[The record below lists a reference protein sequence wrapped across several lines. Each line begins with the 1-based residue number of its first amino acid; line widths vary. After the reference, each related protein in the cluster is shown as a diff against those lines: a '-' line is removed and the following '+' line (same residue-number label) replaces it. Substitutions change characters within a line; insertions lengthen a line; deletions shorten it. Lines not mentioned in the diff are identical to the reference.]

1 MRPMSVGRLARSEP
15 RSSQITIIQPRRLP
29 SVLGALATYVGM
41 TLLAVIFLVPLL
53 FEFVGSIKPNDR
65 VLSEGSSWRA
75 FVPTAITFEN
85 YGDALARADLAHLFI
100 NSLIIT
106 SSIVVAGIVVN
117 SLFGYALA
125 RMTFRGRG
133 LLVGIVVALIII
145 PFQAIAIPLFFM
157 MAKIELL
164 DTYQVQIVPFIA
176 SPFFTFL
183 FYTFFL
189 SIPKELEEAAR
200 VDGAGPLTIFWRVV
214 VPLARPVYAT
224 VAILSFLFAWG
235 ELLWPVLVTRGPEV
249 RPLPLGIAV
258 FQTLPPVQ
266 WGDIMAFAT
275 VMTLPLLV
283 VFLAFQDAFVRSV
296 ARTGIKG

>member
-1 MRPMSVGRLARSEP
+1 MRPMPVATLARSEQ
-15 RSSQITIIQPRRLP
+15 RSSQITVIKPRRLP
-29 SVLGALATYVGM
+29 RVLGSLATYVGM
-41 TLLAVIFLVPLL
+41 TLLAALFLVPLL
-53 FEFVGSIKPNDR
+53 FEFIGSIKPNDR
-65 VLSEGSSWRA
+65 VLSEGNSWRA
-75 FVPTAITFEN
+75 FIPTAITFVN
-85 YGDALARADLAHLFI
+85 YGDALARADLARLFL

-125 RMTFRGRG
+125 CMTFRGRN
-133 LLVGIVVALIII
+133 LLVGIVIALIII
-145 PFQAIAIPLFFM
+145 PFQAIAVPLFFM
-157 MAKIELL
+157 MARIEVL

-176 SPFFTFL
+176 SPFFTYL

>member
-29 SVLGALATYVGM
+29 RVLGALATYVGM

-106 SSIVVAGIVVN
+106 SSIVVVGIIVN

-125 RMTFRGRG
+125 RMSFRGRG
-133 LLVGIVVALIII
+133 LLLGIVIALIII
-145 PFQAIAIPLFFM
+145 PFQAIAVPLFFM

-164 DTYQVQIVPFIA
+164 DTYQVQILPFIA
-176 SPFFTFL
+176 SPFFTYL

-258 FQTLPPVQ
+258 FQTLPPLQ

>member
-1 MRPMSVGRLARSEP
+1 MSVATPARIEQ
-15 RSSQITIIQPRRLP
+15 RSSQITVIKPRRLP
-29 SVLGALATYVGM
+29 RVLGSLATYVGM
-41 TLLAVIFLVPLL
+41 TLLAAIFLVPPL

-65 VLSEGSSWRA
+65 VLSEGNSWRA
-75 FVPTAITFEN
+75 FVPTSITFEN
-85 YGDALARADLAHLFI
+85 YGDALARADLARLFI

-157 MAKIELL
+157 MAKIQLL
-164 DTYQVQIVPFIA
+164 DTYLVQIVPFIA

>member
-15 RSSQITIIQPRRLP
+15 RSSQITIIQPQRLP
-29 SVLGALATYVGM
+29 RVLGALATYVGM

-106 SSIVVAGIVVN
+106 SSIVVVGIIVN

-125 RMTFRGRG
+125 RMSFRGRG
-133 LLVGIVVALIII
+133 LLLGIVIALIII
-145 PFQAIAIPLFFM
+145 PFQAIAVPLFFM

-164 DTYQVQIVPFIA
+164 DTYQVQILPFIA
-176 SPFFTFL
+176 SPFFTYL

-200 VDGAGPLTIFWRVV
+200 VDGAGPLTVFWRVV

-258 FQTLPPVQ
+258 FQTLPPLQ

>member
-1 MRPMSVGRLARSEP
+1 MRPMPVATLARSEQ
-15 RSSQITIIQPRRLP
+15 RSSQITVIKPRRLP
-29 SVLGALATYVGM
+29 RVLGSLATYVGM
-41 TLLAVIFLVPLL
+41 TLLAAIFLVPLL
-53 FEFVGSIKPNDR
+53 FEFIGSIKPNDR
-65 VLSEGSSWRA
+65 VLSEGNSWRA
-75 FVPTAITFEN
+75 FIPTAITFVN
-85 YGDALARADLAHLFI
+85 YGDALARADLARLFI

-125 RMTFRGRG
+125 CMTFRGRN
-133 LLVGIVVALIII
+133 LLVGIVIALIII
-145 PFQAIAIPLFFM
+145 PFQAIAVPLFFM
-157 MAKIELL
+157 MARIEVL

-176 SPFFTFL
+176 SPFFTYL

-249 RPLPLGIAV
+249 RPLPLGISV
-258 FQTLPPVQ
+258 FQTLPPLQ

>member
-1 MRPMSVGRLARSEP
+1 
-15 RSSQITIIQPRRLP
+15 
-29 SVLGALATYVGM
+29 
-41 TLLAVIFLVPLL
+41 
-53 FEFVGSIKPNDR
+53 
-65 VLSEGSSWRA
+65 
-75 FVPTAITFEN
+75 
-85 YGDALARADLAHLFI
+85 
-100 NSLIIT
+100 
-106 SSIVVAGIVVN
+106 
-117 SLFGYALA
+117 
-125 RMTFRGRG
+125 
-133 LLVGIVVALIII
+133 
-145 PFQAIAIPLFFM
+145 
-157 MAKIELL
+157 MAKIEVL

-176 SPFFTFL
+176 SPFFTYL

>member
-1 MRPMSVGRLARSEP
+1 MRPMPVVTLVGSEQ
-15 RSSQITIIQPRRLP
+15 RSSQVTVLQPRRLP
-29 SVLGALATYVGM
+29 RVLGALATYVGM

-75 FVPTAITFEN
+75 FIPTQVTFAN
-85 YGDALARADLAHLFI
+85 YADALARADLARLFI

-133 LLVGIVVALIII
+133 LLVGIVIALIVI
-145 PFQAIAIPLFFM
+145 PFQAIAVPLFFM

-164 DTYQVQIVPFIA
+164 DTYQVQILPFIA
-176 SPFFTFL
+176 SPFFTYL

-189 SIPKELEEAAR
+189 NIPKELEEAAR

>member
-29 SVLGALATYVGM
+29 RVLGALATYVGM

-106 SSIVVAGIVVN
+106 SSIVVVGIIVN

-125 RMTFRGRG
+125 RMSFRGRG
-133 LLVGIVVALIII
+133 LLLGIVIALIII
-145 PFQAIAIPLFFM
+145 PFQAIAVPLFFM

-164 DTYQVQIVPFIA
+164 DTYQVQILPFIA
-176 SPFFTFL
+176 SPFFTYL

-200 VDGAGPLTIFWRVV
+200 VDGAGPLTVFWRVV

-258 FQTLPPVQ
+258 FQTLPPLQ

>member
-1 MRPMSVGRLARSEP
+1 MRPMPVATLARSEQ
-15 RSSQITIIQPRRLP
+15 RNSHITAIKPRRLP
-29 SVLGALATYVGM
+29 RVLGSLATYVGM
-41 TLLAVIFLVPLL
+41 TLLAAIFLVPLL
-53 FEFVGSIKPNDR
+53 FEFIGSIKPNDR
-65 VLSEGSSWRA
+65 VLSEGNSWRA
-75 FVPTAITFEN
+75 FIPTAITFVN
-85 YGDALARADLAHLFI
+85 YGDALARADLARLFI

-125 RMTFRGRG
+125 CMTFRGRN
-133 LLVGIVVALIII
+133 LLVGIVIALIII
-145 PFQAIAIPLFFM
+145 PFQAIAVPLFFM
-157 MAKIELL
+157 MAKIEVL

-176 SPFFTFL
+176 SPFFTYL

>member
-29 SVLGALATYVGM
+29 RVLGALATYVGM
-41 TLLAVIFLVPLL
+41 ALLAVIFLVPLL

-65 VLSEGSSWRA
+65 VLSEGNSWRA

-85 YGDALARADLAHLFI
+85 YGGALARADLAHLFI

>member
-1 MRPMSVGRLARSEP
+1 
-15 RSSQITIIQPRRLP
+15 
-29 SVLGALATYVGM
+29 M
-41 TLLAVIFLVPLL
+41 TLLAVMFLVPLL
-53 FEFVGSIKPNDR
+53 FEFIGSIKPNDR
-65 VLSEGSSWRA
+65 VLSEGNSWRA
-75 FVPTAITFEN
+75 FIPTAITFVN
-85 YGDALARADLAHLFI
+85 YGDALARADLARLFI
-100 NSLIIT
+100 NSMIIT

-133 LLVGIVVALIII
+133 LLVGVVIALIII
-145 PFQAIAIPLFFM
+145 PFQAIAVPLFFM
-157 MAKIELL
+157 MAKIEVL

-176 SPFFTFL
+176 SPFFTYL

>member
-15 RSSQITIIQPRRLP
+15 RSSQITIIQPQRLP
-29 SVLGALATYVGM
+29 RVLGALATYVGM

-85 YGDALARADLAHLFI
+85 YVDALARADLAHLFI
-100 NSLIIT
+100 NSMIIT

-133 LLVGIVVALIII
+133 LLIGVVIALIII
-145 PFQAIAIPLFFM
+145 PFQAIAVPLFFM
-157 MAKIELL
+157 MAKIEVL

-176 SPFFTFL
+176 SPFFTYL

>member
-1 MRPMSVGRLARSEP
+1 MA
-15 RSSQITIIQPRRLP
+15 
-29 SVLGALATYVGM
+29 
-41 TLLAVIFLVPLL
+41 LLAVIFLVPLL

-65 VLSEGSSWRA
+65 VLSEGNSWRA

-85 YGDALARADLAHLFI
+85 YGDALARADLARLFI

-125 RMTFRGRG
+125 RMSFRGRG

>member
-1 MRPMSVGRLARSEP
+1 
-15 RSSQITIIQPRRLP
+15 
-29 SVLGALATYVGM
+29 
-41 TLLAVIFLVPLL
+41 LVPLL
-53 FEFVGSIKPNDR
+53 FEFIGSIKPNDR
-65 VLSEGSSWRA
+65 VLSEGNSWRA
-75 FVPTAITFEN
+75 FIPTAITFVN
-85 YGDALARADLAHLFI
+85 YGDALARADLARLFI
-100 NSLIIT
+100 NSMIIT

-133 LLVGIVVALIII
+133 LLVGVVIALIII
-145 PFQAIAIPLFFM
+145 PFQAIAVPLFFM
-157 MAKIELL
+157 MAKIEVL

-176 SPFFTFL
+176 SPFFTYL

>member
-29 SVLGALATYVGM
+29 RVLGALATYVGM
-41 TLLAVIFLVPLL
+41 ALLAVIFLVPLL

-65 VLSEGSSWRA
+65 VLSEGNSWRA

-85 YGDALARADLAHLFI
+85 YGDALARADLARLFI

-164 DTYQVQIVPFIA
+164 DTYQVQIVPLIA

>member
-29 SVLGALATYVGM
+29 RVLGALATYVGM
-41 TLLAVIFLVPLL
+41 ALLAVIFLVPLL

-65 VLSEGSSWRA
+65 VLSEGNSWRA

-85 YGDALARADLAHLFI
+85 YGGALARADLARLFI

>member
-1 MRPMSVGRLARSEP
+1 MSVVTLARSEP
-15 RSSQITIIQPRRLP
+15 RSGQITVIQPRRLP
-29 SVLGALATYVGM
+29 RVLGALATYVGM
-41 TLLAVIFLVPLL
+41 TLLAVMFLVPLL
-53 FEFVGSIKPNDR
+53 FEFIGSIKPNDR
-65 VLSEGSSWRA
+65 VLSEGNSWRA
-75 FVPTAITFEN
+75 FIPTAITFVN

-100 NSLIIT
+100 NSMIIT

-133 LLVGIVVALIII
+133 LLIGVVIALIII
-145 PFQAIAIPLFFM
+145 PFQAIAVPRFFM
-157 MAKIELL
+157 MAKIEVL

-176 SPFFTFL
+176 SPFFTYL

-214 VPLARPVYAT
+214 VTLARPVYTTDAL
-224 VAILSFLFAWG
+224 LSFIFAWVD
-235 ELLWPVLVTRGPEV
+235 LAWLVLVTRGPEV

-266 WGDIMAFAT
+266 WGDIMPFAT
-275 VMTLPLLV
+275 LMTLPLLV

>member
-29 SVLGALATYVGM
+29 RVLGALATYVGM
-41 TLLAVIFLVPLL
+41 ALLAVIFLVPLL

-106 SSIVVAGIVVN
+106 SSIVVVGIIVN

-125 RMTFRGRG
+125 RMSFRGRR
-133 LLVGIVVALIII
+133 LLLGIVIALIII
-145 PFQAIAIPLFFM
+145 PFQAIAVPLFFM

-164 DTYQVQIVPFIA
+164 DTYQVQILPFIA
-176 SPFFTFL
+176 SPFFTYL

-200 VDGAGPLTIFWRVV
+200 VDGAGPLTVFWRVV

-258 FQTLPPVQ
+258 FQTLPPLQ

>member
-29 SVLGALATYVGM
+29 RVLGALATYVGM
-41 TLLAVIFLVPLL
+41 ALLAVIFLVPLL

-65 VLSEGSSWRA
+65 VLSEGNSWRA
-75 FVPTAITFEN
+75 FVPTSITFEN
-85 YGDALARADLAHLFI
+85 YGDALARADLARLFI

-125 RMTFRGRG
+125 RMSFRGRG

-164 DTYQVQIVPFIA
+164 DTYQVQIVPLIA

>member
-1 MRPMSVGRLARSEP
+1 MKPLAAVARAEREP
-15 RSSQITIIQPRRLP
+15 LISDVIVIRPRRIP
-29 SVLGALATYVGM
+29 RIVSALASYAGM
-41 TLLAVIFLVPLL
+41 TLLAVLFLVPLV
-53 FEFVGSIKPNDR
+53 FEFVGSIKPSDR
-65 VLSEGSSWRA
+65 VLAEGNSWRA
-75 FVPTAITFEN
+75 FVPTDVTLDN
-85 YGDALARADLAHLFI
+85 YRDALLRADLAHLFL

-106 SSIVVAGIVVN
+106 SAIVVAGIVVN

-125 RMTFRGRG
+125 RLAFRGRG
-133 LLVGIVVALIII
+133 LLVGIVIALIII
-145 PFQAIAIPLFFM
+145 PFQAIAVPLFFI
-157 MAKIELL
+157 MAKLEWL
-164 DTYQVQIVPFIA
+164 DTYHVQIIPFVA
-176 SPFFTFL
+176 SPFFTYL

-200 VDGAGPLTIFWRVV
+200 VDGAGPFTTFWRVV

-258 FQTLPPVQ
+258 FQTLPPIQ

>member
-29 SVLGALATYVGM
+29 RVLGALATYVGM
-41 TLLAVIFLVPLL
+41 ALLAVIFLVPLL

-65 VLSEGSSWRA
+65 VLSEGNSWRA
-75 FVPTAITFEN
+75 FVPTSITFEN
-85 YGDALARADLAHLFI
+85 YGDALARADLARLFI

-164 DTYQVQIVPFIA
+164 DTYQVQIVPLIA

>member
-29 SVLGALATYVGM
+29 RVLGALATYVGM
-41 TLLAVIFLVPLL
+41 ALLAVIFLVPLL

-65 VLSEGSSWRA
+65 VLSEGNSWRA
-75 FVPTAITFEN
+75 FVPTSITFEN
-85 YGDALARADLAHLFI
+85 YGDALARADLARLFI

-125 RMTFRGRG
+125 RMSFRGRG
-133 LLVGIVVALIII
+133 LLLGIVIALIII
-145 PFQAIAIPLFFM
+145 PFQAIAVPLFFM

-164 DTYQVQIVPFIA
+164 DTYQVQILPFIA
-176 SPFFTFL
+176 SPFFTYL

-200 VDGAGPLTIFWRVV
+200 VDGAGPLTVFWRVV

-258 FQTLPPVQ
+258 FQTLPPLQ

>member
-1 MRPMSVGRLARSEP
+1 MRPMPVVTLVGSEQ
-15 RSSQITIIQPRRLP
+15 RSSQVTVLQPRRLP
-29 SVLGALATYVGM
+29 RVLGALATYVGM

-75 FVPTAITFEN
+75 FIPTQVTFAN
-85 YGDALARADLAHLFI
+85 YADALARADLARLFI

-133 LLVGIVVALIII
+133 LLVGIVIALIVI
-145 PFQAIAIPLFFM
+145 PFQAIAVPLFFM

-164 DTYQVQIVPFIA
+164 DTYQVQILPFIA
-176 SPFFTFL
+176 SPFFTYL

-189 SIPKELEEAAR
+189 NIPKELEEAAR

-258 FQTLPPVQ
+258 FQTLPPLQ

>member
-29 SVLGALATYVGM
+29 RVLGALATYVGM
-41 TLLAVIFLVPLL
+41 ALLAVIFLVPLL

-65 VLSEGSSWRA
+65 VLSEGNSWRA

-85 YGDALARADLAHLFI
+85 YGDALARADLARLFI

-106 SSIVVAGIVVN
+106 SSIVVAGFVVN

>member
-1 MRPMSVGRLARSEP
+1 MSVVPLARGEP
-15 RSSQITIIQPRRLP
+15 RSSQITVIQPRRLP
-29 SVLGALATYVGM
+29 RLLGALATYVGM
-41 TLLAVIFLVPLL
+41 TLLAGIFLVPLL
-53 FEFVGSIKPNDR
+53 FEFIGSIKPNDR
-65 VLSEGSSWRA
+65 VLSEGNSWRA
-75 FVPTAITFEN
+75 FIPTSITFVN
-85 YGDALARADLAHLFI
+85 YGDALARADLARLFI
-100 NSLIIT
+100 NSMIIT

-133 LLVGIVVALIII
+133 LLVGVVIALIII
-145 PFQAIAIPLFFM
+145 PFQAIAVPLFFM
-157 MAKIELL
+157 MAKIEVL

-176 SPFFTFL
+176 SPFFTYL

-224 VAILSFLFAWG
+224 V

>member
-29 SVLGALATYVGM
+29 RVLGALATYVGM

-106 SSIVVAGIVVN
+106 SSIVVVGIIVN

-125 RMTFRGRG
+125 RMSFRGRG
-133 LLVGIVVALIII
+133 LLLGIVIALIII
-145 PFQAIAIPLFFM
+145 PFQAIAVPLFFM

-164 DTYQVQIVPFIA
+164 DTYQVQILPFIA
-176 SPFFTFL
+176 SPFFTYL